1 MDYKKLVEDLA
12 AAKESAKD
20 YKQRFEETFEQ
31 LYLMRVRLQEYE
43 VSEDTLYKILTMQ
56 ESVIKD
62 LHKSAEKAT
71 GERKDKAED
80 MLIKLVMVYKK
91 IGNYYT
97 DKMKYLIRCKEQE
110 SALLEAADKIRQLEN
125 ELDMLK
131 KIDNL

>member
-1 MDYKKLVEDLA
+1 MDYKKEY
-12 AAKESAKD
+12 E
-20 YKQRFEETFEQ
+20 QTFEQ

-43 VSEDTLYKILTMQ
+43 VREDALYKILTMQ

-62 LHKSAEKAT
+62 LAKSAEKAT

-80 MLIKLVMVYKK
+80 MLIKLVMVYNK

-125 ELDMLK
+125 ELDILK